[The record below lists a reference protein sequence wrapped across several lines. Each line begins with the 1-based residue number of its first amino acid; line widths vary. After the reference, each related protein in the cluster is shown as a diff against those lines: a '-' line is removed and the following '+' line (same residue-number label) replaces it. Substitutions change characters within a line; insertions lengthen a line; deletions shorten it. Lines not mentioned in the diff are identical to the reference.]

1 VTDISGQPITARFG
15 SSFSYSVVLK
25 ILSLLGL
32 LYLFILS
39 ITLLGASFKLFGSGF
54 AETVLQATIN
64 PLVGLVIG
72 ILVTAIIQSSSTTTS
87 LIVGMVA
94 SGALPFQAAV
104 PMMMGANIGT
114 TVTSTIVSLAHI
126 SRGDEFKRAFAGS
139 TVHDFFNICA
149 VIVLLPLQ
157 VQFNLIGAAAEWL
170 EHLFEGFGGMSFS
183 SPLGAITKPVAHLI
197 TQSTGDN
204 GWLSAL
210 IAFFFLFVALRYI
223 VKTLKSLIL
232 AKVERFF
239 QLYIF
244 RTAAL
249 SFILGIVVTALVQS
263 SSITSSL
270 VIPLVGAGVI
280 TLGQIFPYLL
290 GANIGTTVTAF
301 LASFVT
307 GSPAAVA
314 VAFAHLIFNLFG
326 IAIFWPLKKIPIY
339 LAVKLSE
346 AAQKSKLVPF
356 AFIVIVFFLIPGL
369 IIFLMR

>member
-1 VTDISGQPITARFG
+1 
-15 SSFSYSVVLK
+15 
-25 ILSLLGL
+25 
-32 LYLFILS
+32 
-39 ITLLGASFKLFGSGF
+39 
-54 AETVLQATIN
+54 
-64 PLVGLVIG
+64 
-72 ILVTAIIQSSSTTTS
+72 
-87 LIVGMVA
+87 
-94 SGALPFQAAV
+94 
-104 PMMMGANIGT
+104 
-114 TVTSTIVSLAHI
+114 
-126 SRGDEFKRAFAGS
+126 
-139 TVHDFFNICA
+139 
-149 VIVLLPLQ
+149 
-157 VQFNLIGAAAEWL
+157 
-170 EHLFEGFGGMSFS
+170 MSFS
-183 SPLGAITKPVAHLI
+183 SPLGAITKPVANEI
-197 TQSTGDN
+197 IISTGDS

-223 VKTLKSLIL
+223 VKTLKSLVL
-232 AKVERFF
+232 SRVERFF
-239 QLYIF
+239 QRYIF

-307 GSPAAVA
+307 GSPVAVA
-314 VAFAHLIFNLFG
+314 VAFAHLIFNIFG

-339 LAVKLSE
+339 LAVQLSE

-369 IIFLMR
+369 IIFFMR

>member
-1 VTDISGQPITARFG
+1 VADISRQPITARFS
-15 SSFSYSVVLK
+15 SSFSYLILLK
-25 ILSLLGL
+25 ILSLFGL

-54 AETVLQATIN
+54 AETVLQATSN

-72 ILVTAIIQSSSTTTS
+72 ILATAIIQSSSTTTA

-94 SGALPFQAAV
+94 AETLTFQAAI
-104 PMMMGANIGT
+104 PMVMGANIGT
-114 TVTSTIVSLAHI
+114 TVTATIVSLAHI

-139 TVHDFFNICA
+139 TVHDFFNLCA

-157 VQFNLIGAAAEWL
+157 IQFNIIGASAKWL
-170 EHLFEGFGGMSFS
+170 QNLFEGFGGMSFS
-183 SPLGAITKPVAHLI
+183 SPLGAITKPVANEI
-197 TQSTGDN
+197 IISTGDS

-223 VKTLKSLIL
+223 VKTLKSLVL
-232 AKVERFF
+232 SRVERFF
-239 QLYIF
+239 QRYIF

-307 GSPAAVA
+307 GSPVAVA
-314 VAFAHLIFNLFG
+314 VAFAHLIFNIFG

-339 LAVKLSE
+339 LAVQLSE

-369 IIFLMR
+369 IIFFMR